1 VYESEFEK
9 NLYQQRRDKLQQ
21 IAALGQLSGLSHAQA
36 TYPNSYAASHTIPE
50 LRAAYD
56 HFTAAD
62 LESAPCPIEV
72 SIAGRIMAIRVQG
85 KAGFAQL
92 QQGGQRFQIYVRKD
106 DVGDNAFALYKLL
119 DLGDHIGVRGHLFR
133 TRTGELTIHAAP
145 IHELPAITFLAK
157 AMLALPDKYHGLED
171 TELRYR
177 QRYVDLFM
185 NTGAT
190 KPAIAPS
197 TILSS
202 AKPAR
207 DENAATEKEVV
218 ILSDGGA
225 AAESKDPCISPEPAQ
240 IPTEPTEPELPNVR
254 EVFVKRAAILRAIR
268 TFFDHHGY
276 LEVETPM
283 MHQIAGGAAAQPFTT
298 HHNALDM
305 DLFLRIA
312 PELYLKRLVVGGLD
326 RVYEINRNFRNEGV
340 STRHNPE
347 FTMLEFYQA
356 YANYHDLMRLTEE
369 LIIFVAKKVNGTTI
383 THFNGH
389 QIDLSKWTKLSMR
402 EAIIKWWPA
411 HLPRISE
418 DIFSDITTFRLF
430 LEGAIKLHQASNK
443 QARIEEVEFHE
454 ITEEE
459 VYLSS
464 VTPSKPSDHPF
475 TTTALLE
482 RIVFLIGEGMSL
494 GKAISDL
501 FESVAE
507 RHLIQPTIIYDFPLA
522 VSPLSKIKPD
532 EPDWVERF
540 EFYIGGFEL
549 GNAFSELN
557 DPDDQRA
564 RFEAQLTEK
573 DRGDKEAMDMDEDYV
588 RALGYGLPPTAGE
601 GIGIDRLTMILTNSK
616 SIRDVILFPL
626 LRPQTKQA
634 TTQDQPHG
642 ESAE

>member
-1 VYESEFEK
+1 MYESEFEK

-21 IAALGQLSGLSHAQA
+21 IAALGQANGLSYAEA
-36 TYPNSYAASHTIPE
+36 TYPNNYAATHTVPE
-50 LRAAYD
+50 LRVAYD
-56 HFTAAD
+56 SLTTEQ
-62 LESAPCPIEV
+62 LESAPHPIEV

-106 DVGDNAFALYKLL
+106 DVGEDAFALYKLL

-133 TRTGELTIHAAP
+133 TRTGELTVHVGKIGD
-145 IHELPAITFLAK
+145 LPALTFLAK

-190 KPAIAPS
+190 KAASSSETS
-197 TILSS
+197 TE
-202 AKPAR
+202 
-207 DENAATEKEVV
+207 D
-218 ILSDGGA
+218 
-225 AAESKDPCISPEPAQ
+225 
-240 IPTEPTEPELPNVR
+240 TEPPNVR
-254 EVFVKRAAILRAIR
+254 EVFVKRAAVLRAIR
-268 TFFDHHGY
+268 KFFDARGY

-283 MHQIAGGAAAQPFTT
+283 MHQVAGGAAAQPFTT
-298 HHNALDM
+298 HHNALDL

-369 LIIFVAKKVNGTTI
+369 LILFVAKKVNGTTI
-383 THFNGH
+383 AHFNGH
-389 QIDLSKWTKLSMR
+389 EIDLGNWIRLSMR
-402 EAIIKWWPA
+402 EAIIKWWPTNA
-411 HLPRISE
+411 PIQPAMEDFSSE
-418 DIFSDITTFRLF
+418 EKFKALLT
-430 LEGAIKLHQASNK
+430 EGEK
-443 QARIEEVEFHE
+443 
-454 ITEEE
+454 
-459 VYLSS
+459 LSS
-464 VTPSKPSDHPF
+464 PEATDSR
-475 TTTALLE
+475 LLND
-482 RIVFLIGEGMSL
+482 L
-494 GKAISDL
+494 GGDCHFVLYELMQKLGVPYGRAISDF
-501 FESVAE
+501 FELRAE
-507 RHLIQPTIIYDFPLA
+507 SMKSAAQWNSDWEVPLIQPTIIYDFPLA
-522 VSPLSKIKPD
+522 VSPLSKKKPD

-540 EFYIGGFEL
+540 EFFIGGFEV

-564 RFEAQLTEK
+564 RFEQQMSEK
-573 DRGDKEAMDMDEDYV
+573 ERGDAEAHQMDEDYV

-601 GIGIDRLTMILTNSK
+601 GIGIDRLTMVLTNSK

-634 TTQDQPHG
+634 DPSESKHG

>member
-21 IAALGQLSGLSHAQA
+21 IAALGKLSGLSEAQA
-36 TYPNSYAASHTIPE
+36 TYPNSYASSHTIPE
-50 LRAAYD
+50 LRRAYD
-56 HFTAAD
+56 SLTAEQLDAD
-62 LESAPCPIEV
+62 PILV
-72 SIAGRIMAIRVQG
+72 SLAGRIMAIRVQG

-106 DVGDNAFALYKLL
+106 DAGDNAFALYKLL

-133 TRTGELTIHAAP
+133 TRTGELTVHVGSFDN
-145 IHELPAITFLAK
+145 LPAITFLAK

-190 KPAIAPS
+190 KPVTPPANVTPSAAPQ
-197 TILSS
+197 
-202 AKPAR
+202 PP
-207 DENAATEKEVV
+207 V

-225 AAESKDPCISPEPAQ
+225 GAESKDPEALSPTTTASPLSATIPPA
-240 IPTEPTEPELPNVR
+240 TNEPETPNVR

-268 TFFDHHGY
+268 AFFDKRGY

-283 MHQIAGGAAAQPFTT
+283 MHQVAGGAAARPFTT
-298 HHNALDM
+298 HHNELDIP
-305 DLFLRIA
+305 LFLRIA

-369 LIIFVAKKVNGTTI
+369 LILFVAQEVNGTPK

-389 QIDLSKWTKLSMR
+389 EIDLSKWTRLSMR

-411 HLPRISE
+411 NAPVRPTMDDFSSE
-418 DIFSDITTFRLF
+418 EKFKTLLT
-430 LEGAIKLHQASNK
+430 EGAKWASPDVSESKDLNLLGGNCHFVLFELMQKLG
-443 QARIEEVEFHE
+443 VP
-454 ITEEE
+454 
-459 VYLSS
+459 Y
-464 VTPSKPSDHPF
+464 
-475 TTTALLE
+475 
-482 RIVFLIGEGMSL
+482 
-494 GKAISDL
+494 GKAISDF
-501 FESVAE
+501 FELRAE
-507 RHLIQPTIIYDFPLA
+507 SIKSAAQWSNEWEEPLIQPTIIYDFPLA
-522 VSPLSKIKPD
+522 VSPLSKKKPD

-540 EFYIGGFEL
+540 EFYIGGFEV

-573 DRGDKEAMDMDEDYV
+573 DRGDAEAMDMDEDYV

-601 GIGIDRLTMILTNSK
+601 GIGVDRLTMLLTNSK

-626 LRPQTKQA
+626 LRPQTKHSE
-634 TTQDQPHG
+634 TGEGKPG